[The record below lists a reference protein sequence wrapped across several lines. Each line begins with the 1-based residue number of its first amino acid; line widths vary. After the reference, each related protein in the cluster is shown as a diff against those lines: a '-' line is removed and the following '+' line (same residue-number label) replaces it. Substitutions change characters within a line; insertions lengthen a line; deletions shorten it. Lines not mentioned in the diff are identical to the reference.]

1 MILAS
6 GYHGL
11 ALVRAHYMDGD
22 GSVCPNH
29 HEAGDGFQGQ
39 QLSAGS
45 RRWEGADLLW
55 GRLGGNPPGFGKHI
69 PRVDPRM
76 LRPRA
81 GHPVHLLQSFLG
93 PFLRPGRWR

>member
-1 MILAS
+1 MA
-6 GYHGL
+6 
-11 ALVRAHYMDGD
+11 GD
-22 GSVCPNH
+22 DSVCPNH
-29 HEAGDGFQGQ
+29 HEACAGFQGQ

-45 RRWEGADLLW
+45 RRCEGADLLR
-55 GRLGGNPPGFGKHI
+55 GGLGGSPPGFGKHI

-93 PFLRPGRWR
+93 PFLRPERWR